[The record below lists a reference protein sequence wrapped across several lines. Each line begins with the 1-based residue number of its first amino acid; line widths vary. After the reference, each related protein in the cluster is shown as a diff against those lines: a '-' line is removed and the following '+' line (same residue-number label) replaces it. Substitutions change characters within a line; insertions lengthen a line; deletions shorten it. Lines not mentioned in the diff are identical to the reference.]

1 MVFMSSLL
9 NELTKSLTPGTRPG
23 HDLTGAF
30 FSTQLVCLEAIS
42 KAVKQLAGT
51 LLLAAVSFIALL
63 LF

>member
-9 NELTKSLTPGTRPG
+9 SEFTKSLTPGTRPG

-30 FSTQLVCLEAIS
+30 FSAQLFCAEAIN
-42 KAVKQLAGT
+42 KTVKQIVGT
-51 LLLAAVSFIALL
+51 LLLAGVSFVALL